1 MVEIHIKALHVLIIG
16 YWVHKDLS
24 HPLQVKDWGSRKIK
38 NEKSIDNIASLLW
51 PTDMKI
57 CK

>member
-1 MVEIHIKALHVLIIG
+1 MAEIHIKALHVLIIG
-16 YWVHKDLS
+16 YWVLKDLS
-24 HPLQVKDWGSRKIK
+24 HPLQVKDWESRKIN
-38 NEKSIDNIASLLW
+38 NEKSIDKIASLLW